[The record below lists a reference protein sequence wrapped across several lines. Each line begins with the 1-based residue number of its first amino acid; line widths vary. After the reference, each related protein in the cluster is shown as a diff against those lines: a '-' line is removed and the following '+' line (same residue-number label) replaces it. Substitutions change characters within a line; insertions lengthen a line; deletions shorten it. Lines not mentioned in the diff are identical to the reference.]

1 MRLSSY
7 RIRHSQRGGAV
18 VALTLIGLLG
28 VGTAR
33 ADGPAE
39 QVQQLMFDA
48 SVHHNTWMVENDPR
62 RINDQTVAD
71 CRTALAAANKTGI
84 KPTDMVE
91 IYGKKQLWRGV
102 QKMCDEI
109 ATALPFVTLAKNA
122 EQGIWDAMNPVDNEY
137 WMRNAVAT
145 IKVALAESDK
155 AVAAGAPTNR
165 KFISG
170 GQNMEVVATIDEIR
184 AAGQALIAKGE
195 KADADIKAKAEAE
208 TAEIRD
214 RWAKLGGKGER
225 LTYLMDKDNII
236 LLGKNCRAVDGKA
249 RIKAAVF
256 YQVNED
262 DTYWYVWKTVFK
274 KDKLV
279 STDSRQYNKI
289 TQRWRCW

>member
-1 MRLSSY
+1 M
-7 RIRHSQRGGAV
+7 

-28 VGTAR
+28 VGTAQ
-33 ADGPAE
+33 ADPAE
-39 QVQQLMFDA
+39 EVQSLIFEA
-48 SVHHNTWMVENDPR
+48 AGRHYTWMVENDQS
-62 RINDQTVAD
+62 RIDDQTVAD

-91 IYGKKQLWRGV
+91 ILGKKQLWRSV
-102 QKMCDEI
+102 QKICDEL
-109 ATALPFVTLAKNA
+109 ATALPFRALAQKA
-122 EQGIWDAMNPVDNEY
+122 EQGIKAGIEPYADPYAQRAFLDDVE
-137 WMRNAVAT
+137 
-145 IKVALAESDK
+145 VALVELDK
-155 AVAAGAPTNR
+155 AIAAGLPTDR
-165 KFISG
+165 KFTVGST
-170 GQNMEVVATIDEIR
+170 NSEVVTTIAEAR
-184 AAGQALIAKGE
+184 AAVLVQIEAGKKATADIQA
-195 KADADIKAKAEAE
+195 KADAE

-262 DTYWYVWKTVFK
+262 DSYWYVYKTVFK

>member
-1 MRLSSY
+1 M
-7 RIRHSQRGGAV
+7 AF
-18 VALTLIGLLG
+18 TLIGLLG

-33 ADGPAE
+33 ADDPAE
-39 QVQQLMFDA
+39 QVQKLMFDA
-48 SVHHNTWMVENDPR
+48 SVHHNTWMVENNPS
-62 RINDQTVAD
+62 RIDAQAVAD

-122 EQGIWDAMNPVDNEY
+122 EQGIWDAMNPSEDPY

-145 IKVALAESDK
+145 IKVALAECDK

-165 KFISG
+165 KFTSG

-195 KADADIKAKAEAE
+195 KADADIKAKADAE

-214 RWAKLGGKGER
+214 RWVKLGAKGDR
-225 LTYLMDKDNII
+225 VKFLMDADNII
-236 LLGKNCRAVDGKA
+236 LLGKNCRSVDGKA
-249 RIKAAVF
+249 RIKAPVF

-262 DTYWYVWKTVFK
+262 DSYWYVWKTVFK

-279 STDSRQYNKI
+279 STVSRQYNKL